1 MKITNMTNENDEL
14 KKLGQNIAKI
24 RKSMDFSQNILAE
37 KADISREHLAKIE
50 TGKRYI
56 SLKLLFKLAKL
67 LNVDVKDFFIFK

>member
-1 MKITNMTNENDEL
+1 MSMESNII
-14 KKLGQNIAKI
+14 KLNKFGKNIAKY
-24 RKSMDFSQNILAE
+24 RKAKHLTQNKLA
-37 KADISREHLAKIE
+37 DMLNISREHLAKIE